1 MNEQQATPNE
11 QATQP
16 KNISIPLSTESP
28 DSPAGFAGAA
38 GIPVVSK
45 DHPPDNQTEYQA
57 ILPGLEE
64 HFPKGPLELD
74 YSTRSLTPEARAL
87 IDKWDNEK
95 ASKKGAVI
103 NLYPSGEMT
112 AGFYRTG
119 RRSMPS
125 RRERVVSQEFT
136 RQARK
141 TIRRAVESGITSF
154 KLFITL
160 TFDPKQA
167 KLDESGRVDQAWA
180 KKAFK
185 RFLNTVKK
193 KYDRRL
199 GKTGKGGQE

>member
-1 MNEQQATPNE
+1 MVCNDPESNLTKNQSLVN
-11 QATQP
+11 QP
-16 KNISIPLSTESP
+16 AAASGS
-28 DSPAGFAGAA
+28 AGGAA
-38 GIPVVSK
+38 VPSEG
-45 DHPPDNQTEYQA
+45 PPSQHLSSDNYFTPP
-57 ILPGLEE
+57 LPSLENL
-64 HFPKGPLELD
+64 FPPLELD
-74 YSTRSLTPEARAL
+74 YSTGSLTPEARAL
-87 IDKWDNEK
+87 LDKWDNDK
-95 ASKKGAVI
+95 ASQKGAVI

-125 RRERVVSQEFT
+125 RRDLVVSQEFT

-141 TIRRAVESGITSF
+141 TIRRAVECGVTSF

-167 KLDESGRVDQAWA
+167 KLDDSGRVDQIWA
-180 KKAFK
+180 KKEFK

-199 GKTGKGGQE
+199 GKTGKGEKE